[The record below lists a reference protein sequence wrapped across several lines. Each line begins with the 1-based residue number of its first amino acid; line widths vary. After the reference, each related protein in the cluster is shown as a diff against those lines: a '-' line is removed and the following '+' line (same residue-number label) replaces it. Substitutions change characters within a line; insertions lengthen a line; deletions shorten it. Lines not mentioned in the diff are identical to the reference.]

1 MKVVVLIPALNPDD
15 ALVNT
20 VRECISL
27 GLRHIIV
34 VDDGSAAEY
43 QPVFDKVQE
52 QGAMVLHHAHN
63 RGKGAALKPAWR
75 RLQSICRN
83 ARGCNRG
90 CGWSAQSGGH
100 SGGGKEDA
108 RASRFVG
115 ARRA

>member
-52 QGAMVLHHAHN
+52 QGAMVLHHA
-63 RGKGAALKPAWR
+63 
-75 RLQSICRN
+75 
-83 ARGCNRG
+83 
-90 CGWSAQSGGH
+90 QSGGH